1 MADNDKNTKNLLNQ
15 SPFNKI
21 AASISTNMN
30 RLYQRAWFNT
40 TDDKDTREAIVK
52 DVNGYLDNILSN
64 NLDKSGLSNISNLY
78 KRIIQSQGDSYTID
92 AFKKMFD
99 DKGFMSSVFSS
110 YSQNRYLYDYDAE
123 VDTILKYMS
132 KLEECLSI
140 LRDNVISTDHFSK
153 DYISAINISDT
164 ANDDIF
170 NRRLDEIKA
179 TYELLE
185 KFEKWY
191 MDASKY
197 GETFVYHVP
206 YSKEISRLVKDKDAM
221 NRITTSM
228 NLEAGTLDGNQLP
241 RKLMDL
247 KVISTHEFG
256 NLEIELCKGGV
267 VSSIYEAYEKDMGDL
282 TYISEQSMTHV
293 FTEQMIMEETKEN
306 NYWFNEEEASK
317 KRFTDPDKPINM
329 DDREVVK
336 SSKVNGILK
345 AIKKVK
351 ADKDPLIPQNKI
363 DDYLKDIDKDVSADD
378 GLIDMSKINGDS
390 KKYKFDIPGCIV
402 KTLDRHNI
410 IPIIIDTDDVC
421 MGYYYFEFQEKRN
434 MITSTMKLS
443 DPMVNIGGNN
453 FSAENDRSEHDRAL
467 RYISSQLS
475 KYIDSKFINRNQ
487 DLKKEIYAILKY
499 NQVYNTSGPNKMRVT
514 FIPPEDVTHIYFELD
529 PITHRG
535 VSDIHKSLLPAKL
548 YTAMYITASIM
559 IMTRGYDKRV
569 YYVNPGIEANLTEAL
584 MNVINQVKQGNFGI
598 RQIRNNLNQVLNITG
613 RFNDYFIL
621 KNPNGDSPVNMEVIQ
636 GQNIDIKTDLMNIL
650 EEMAINATNVPMEL
664 VQTRQN
670 SIDYAIQLTMSNSK
684 FLRFVFKRQART
696 NVLFSR
702 ILEKIYNYHF
712 HKRDTLSFTLP
723 PPTFLSLT
731 NNSQF
736 FENLQQYAQLIAAI
750 KWDGDPNDEN
760 GKNWFIKEI
769 MENTSGSYYN
779 KDFIEKCL
787 RTSKQ
792 KAHILPLATP
802 QPEQQ

>member
-1 MADNDKNTKNLLNQ
+1 MADKKVEVNLLKQ

-21 AASISTNMN
+21 ADSITTNIN
-30 RLYQRAWFNT
+30 HIYQRSWFNT
-40 TDDKDTREAIVK
+40 TNDKDTREGIAK
-52 DVNGYLDNILSN
+52 DINSHLDNILSN

-78 KRIIQSQGDSYTID
+78 KRIIQSQDDSHTID
-92 AFKKMFD
+92 AFKKMFSD
-99 DKGFMSSVFSS
+99 QGFMASVFSS

-132 KLEECLSI
+132 KLEECIAI

-164 ANDDIF
+164 SNDDIF

-179 TYELLE
+179 TYGLLE

-191 MDASKY
+191 TNGSKY
-197 GETFVYHVP
+197 GEEFVYHVP

-221 NRITTSM
+221 NKITTSM
-228 NLEAGTLDGNQLP
+228 NLEAGTLDGVQLP
-241 RKLMDL
+241 KKLMDL
-247 KVISTHEFG
+247 KVIANHEFG

-267 VSSIYEAYEKDMGDL
+267 VTSIYENYERNNRDL
-282 TYISEQSMTHV
+282 ESFSEQSMTHV
-293 FTEQMIMEETKEN
+293 FSEQMMMEEAKDTSN
-306 NYWFNEEEASK
+306 DSYWFNEEEASK
-317 KRFTDPDKPINM
+317 AKLKDPEKPINM
-329 DDREVVK
+329 DDRDVIK
-336 SSKVNGILK
+336 STKINGIIR
-345 AIKKVK
+345 AVRKVK
-351 ADKDPLIPQNKI
+351 AKNGPLIPDNDI
-363 DDYLKDIDKDVSADD
+363 EDYMKDIDKEPSADD
-378 GLIDMSKINGDS
+378 GLIDMNKLNHSD
-390 KKYKFDIPGCIV
+390 KYKFDIPGCIL
-402 KTLDRHNI
+402 KTLDRHNT
-410 IPIIIDTDDVC
+410 IPIIIESDDIC
-421 MGYYYFEFQEKRN
+421 LGYYYFEFQEKRN
-434 MITSTMKLS
+434 MVTSTMKLS
-443 DPMVNIGGNN
+443 DPMINIGGNN
-453 FSAENDRSEHDRAL
+453 FSAESDKSEHDRAL
-467 RYISSQLS
+467 RYISNQLS
-475 KYIDSKFINRNQ
+475 KFIDSKFINRNQ

-535 VSDIHKSLLPAKL
+535 ISDIHKSLLPAKL

-559 IMTRGYDKRV
+559 IMTRGFDKRV

-613 RFNDYFIL
+613 KFNDYFIL

-650 EEMAINATNVPMEL
+650 EEMAVNSTNVPMEL

-684 FLRFVFKRQART
+684 FLRFVFKRQSRT

-712 HKRDTLSFTLP
+712 HKNDTLSFTLP

-736 FENLQQYAQLIAAI
+736 FENLQQYAQLISTI
-750 KWDGDPNDEN
+750 TWDGDPNDEN
-760 GKNWFIKEI
+760 GKNQFMKEI
-769 MENTSGSYYN
+769 METTAGSYYN

-787 RTSKQ
+787 RNAKQ
-792 KAHILPLATP
+792 KAMIQPLPTP
-802 QPEQQ
+802 QPQQ

>member
-1 MADNDKNTKNLLNQ
+1 MADNDKTTKNLLNQ

-21 AASISTNMN
+21 AASVTTNIN

-40 TDDKDTREAIVK
+40 TDDRDTREAIVK
-52 DVNGYLDNILSN
+52 GINGSLDNILSN

-132 KLEECLSI
+132 KLEECLAI

-228 NLEAGTLDGNQLP
+228 NLEAGTLDGAQLP

-267 VSSIYEAYEKDMGDL
+267 VSSIYEAYERDVKDF

-293 FTEQMIMEETKEN
+293 FTEQMIMEEANDN

-329 DDREVVK
+329 DDREVIK
-336 SSKVNGILK
+336 NSKINGMLK
-345 AIKKVK
+345 AVKRVK

-363 DDYLKDIDKDVSADD
+363 DDYLRDIDKDVNTDD
-378 GLIDMSKINGDS
+378 GLIDMNKINGDN

-410 IPIIIDTDDVC
+410 IPIIIDSDDIC

-475 KYIDSKFINRNQ
+475 KFIDSKFINRNQ

-559 IMTRGYDKRV
+559 IMTRGFDKRV

-684 FLRFVFKRQART
+684 FLRFVFKRQSRV

-760 GKNWFIKEI
+760 GKNWFMKEI

>member
-293 FTEQMIMEETKEN
+293 FTEQMIMEESKES

-317 KRFTDPDKPINM
+317 KKFTDPDKPINM

-378 GLIDMSKINGDS
+378 GLIDMSKVNGDN
-390 KKYKFDIPGCIV
+390 KNYKFDIPGCIV

-410 IPIIIDTDDVC
+410 IPVIIDTDDVC